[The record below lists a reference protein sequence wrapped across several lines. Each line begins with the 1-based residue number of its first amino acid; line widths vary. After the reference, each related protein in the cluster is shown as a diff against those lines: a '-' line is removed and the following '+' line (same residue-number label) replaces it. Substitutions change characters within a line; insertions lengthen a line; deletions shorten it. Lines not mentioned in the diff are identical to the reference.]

1 MKLIA
6 AVLLFI
12 SIIFYNVALA
22 RDGRD
27 IEAIRKCSKT
37 ETDNAIAILESGNGE
52 WTQERWDQVNLLFSC
67 YGASFKFEAYEK
79 IIANDGTRYNMVT
92 YDIVPINLS
101 VTFQNQDFIRV
112 SKITK

>member
-6 AVLLFI
+6 AVLFI
-12 SIIFYNVALA
+12 SIIYHNTAFA

-27 IEAIRKCSKT
+27 IEAIRKCSKA
-37 ETDNAIAILESGNGE
+37 ETNQAIAILESGNGE
-52 WTQERWDQVNLLFSC
+52 WTSNRWEQVQLLFSC
-67 YGASFKFEAYEK
+67 YGANFKYEEFEK
-79 IIANDGTRYNMVT
+79 IIANDGVRYNLVT

-101 VTFQNQDFIRV
+101 VTFQDHDFIRV